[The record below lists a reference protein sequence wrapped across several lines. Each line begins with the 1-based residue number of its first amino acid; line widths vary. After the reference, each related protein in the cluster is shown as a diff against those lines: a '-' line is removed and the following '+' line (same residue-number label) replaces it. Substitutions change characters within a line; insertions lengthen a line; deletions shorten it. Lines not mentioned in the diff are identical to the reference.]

1 MGDVDGDG
9 FPEIVTSIN
18 DFSSPA
24 GAQLLALSSNGTL
37 KKSWLLPGSNGLGLD
52 VDNVAPVLGDFNQD
66 GTTDIAVA
74 YQLQANSGDNP
85 GLITILDTHA
95 PFNPAQLDWPMNFQN
110 PRNNPVLL
118 RTSASTLAVSLT
130 SGANPA
136 VIGDT
141 LVFTATV
148 TPAGNGSVQFL
159 DGGEPISAS
168 IPLSNGSATFSTS
181 ALALGSHSITARY
194 TGDNQRSGSVSTAL
208 AETVSK
214 GNTSV
219 NVSLAAGS
227 NPAVLGDSLSF
238 TATVSPNSATG
249 TVTFF
254 DGSTPISD
262 AVALVAGSASLTT
275 STLPIGA
282 HAITAQYS
290 GDATFNAGLSA
301 PLQQIVN
308 SPKPTPVVALALS
321 AGTNPS
327 VFGNSLSF
335 TATLAPA
342 SATGTIVFFDGSL
355 AISGNI
361 PLSSG
366 AATFV
371 TSSLSG
377 GTHTITAQYSGDA
390 TFNSSTSNPLVQNVA
405 KVPTEVD
412 LELSVNTTGFTA
424 GTPLTFLANI
434 TPQAATGTVFFFDG
448 DTQISQP
455 VPVSNGSASFITT
468 TLAVGSH
475 TITARYNGDANYA
488 ASQSQ
493 VHKLSIK

>member
-1 MGDVDGDG
+1 
-9 FPEIVTSIN
+9 
-18 DFSSPA
+18 
-24 GAQLLALSSNGTL
+24 GAQLLALSSSGAV

-74 YQLQANSGDNP
+74 YQLSAISGDNP
-85 GLITILDTHA
+85 GLVTILDTHA
-95 PFNPAQLDWPMNFQN
+95 PFNPAQLDWPMIFQN
-110 PRNNPVLL
+110 PRNSSVLL
-118 RTSASTLAVSLT
+118 RTSASTLAVTLT

-136 VIGDT
+136 VVGDT

-168 IPLSNGSATFSTS
+168 IPLNNGSASFTTS

-194 TGDNQRSGSVSTAL
+194 TGDNQRSGSASTAL
-208 AETVSK
+208 VETVSK
-214 GNTSV
+214 GNTTV
-219 NVSLAAGS
+219 NVGLTAGS
-227 NPAVLGDSLSF
+227 NPAVFGDSLTF
-238 TATVSPNSATG
+238 TATVSPSSATG
-249 TVTFF
+249 TVTFL
-254 DGSTPISD
+254 DGSNPISD
-262 AVALVAGSASLTT
+262 AVPLVSGSASLNIA
-275 STLPIGA
+275 TLPIGT

-290 GDATFNAGLSA
+290 GDATFNFGISA
-301 PLQQIVN
+301 PLQQTVN
-308 SPKPTPVVALALS
+308 SPKPTPVVSLALS

-327 VFGNSLSF
+327 VFGNSLTF
-335 TATLAPA
+335 TATVAPA
-342 SATGTIVFFDGSL
+342 SATGIVVFFDGSV

-371 TSSLSG
+371 TSTLGG

-390 TFNSSTSNPLVQNVA
+390 TFNGSTSNALVQNVA
-405 KVPTEVD
+405 KIATEVD

-424 GTPLTFLANI
+424 GTPLTFIANI
-434 TPQAATGTVFFFDG
+434 TPNAATGIVFFFDG

-455 VPVSNGSASFITT
+455 VPVSNGSASFTTT